1 MLCIL
6 EGVILRYFRSFD
18 KFLYSKTWIKQGID
32 ETKIQECEMVC
43 VFRQTTIWFGICT
56 LEHDWQIKKNE
67 LLAYKE
73 QNNIKLLISSQ
84 HPNHYKVDQNK
95 NSKHYKG
102 QSKIIGN
109 GQATK
114 QKDSL

>member
-1 MLCIL
+1 M
-6 EGVILRYFRSFD
+6 
-18 KFLYSKTWIKQGID
+18 KSKYKSTRWF
-32 ETKIQECEMVC
+32 
-43 VFRQTTIWFGICT
+43 VFSFGICT

-109 GQATK
+109 SQATK
-114 QKDSL
+114 QRTVCDSVKE